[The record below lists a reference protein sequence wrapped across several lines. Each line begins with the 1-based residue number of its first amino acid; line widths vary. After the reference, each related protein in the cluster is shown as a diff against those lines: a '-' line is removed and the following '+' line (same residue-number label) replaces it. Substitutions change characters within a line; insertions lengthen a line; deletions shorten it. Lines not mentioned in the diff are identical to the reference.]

1 MTWSTAESLI
11 IKELSK
17 QSATTAENVRE
28 IKEAIVGS
36 LRNGGKPGLQ
46 DTVREMKTDIG
57 INRDRFIDHK
67 RVDGKY
73 HKLMKRGIIGVG
85 TLTLIG
91 LALNIDKAGPLLG
104 SLVRLLIKI
113 FT

>member
-11 IKELSK
+11 IEELTK
-17 QSATTAENVRE
+17 QSAATAQNVLE

-46 DTVREMKTDIG
+46 DTVREMATDIE
-57 INRDRFIDHK
+57 INRDRLISHK
-67 RVDGKY
+67 KTVSNDN
-73 HKLMKRGIIGVG
+73 KLMWRVVSGVG
-85 TLTLIG
+85 ALTLIG

>member
-1 MTWSTAESLI
+1 MTWSTAESLKI
-11 IKELSK
+11 DEMTRQL
-17 QSATTAENVRE
+17 ATTADNVLE

-36 LRNGGKPGLQ
+36 LGDSGKPGLQ
-46 DTVREMKTDIG
+46 DTVREMRTDIS
-57 INRDRFIDHK
+57 INSNRLVAHK
-67 RVDGKY
+67 
-73 HKLMKRGIIGVG
+73 KLMWRVVSGVG
-85 TLTLIG
+85 VLTLLG